1 MHMSRNEIIEIED
14 KYLANVYH
22 KRGIVV
28 AQGKDSIIW
37 DVNGKQY
44 VDCMAGYGAA
54 FVGHS
59 NTKIIDAIKNQAEK
73 LISCHCSLYN
83 EARAQFLKRL
93 SKIVPAN
100 LRKVFL
106 SNSGAEAVEAAL
118 KFARKFTGKKEIIAM
133 VRSYHGKT
141 LGALS
146 VTWSQKYRAS
156 FEPLI
161 PNVKFVPFGDAEK
174 VEKSITSDTAAII
187 VEPIQGEAGVYISPE
202 GYLKRLREIAD
213 EKDLILIFDEVQT
226 GFART
231 GKMFAFEHWNT
242 TPDILCLAKAAGGGV
257 PIGITIGREDIML
270 SLKVGE
276 HSSTFGGNPLAC
288 AAASATI
295 DVLVEEKAWEAA
307 SKLGEYFINILKSSC
322 GEFKI
327 VREIR
332 GLGLMVAVELRFD
345 VLDVI
350 ECMQERGVIVLSSG
364 RNILRFLPSYKVTK
378 EQLNLVV
385 DVLRNC
391 LKEKERKTFG

>member
-1 MHMSRNEIIEIED
+1 MSRDEIIKFED
-14 KYLANVYH
+14 EYLAKVYH
-22 KRGIVV
+22 KRSIVV

-59 NTKIIDAIKNQAEK
+59 NTKIVEAIKKQAEK

-83 EARAQFLKRL
+83 EARAQLLKRL
-93 SKIVPAN
+93 SKIVPAS
-100 LRKVFL
+100 LHKVFL

-133 VRSYHGKT
+133 IRSYHGKT
-141 LGALS
+141 FGALS
-146 VTWSQKYRAS
+146 VTWNQKYRAS

-174 VEKSITSDTAAII
+174 VEKTVSNDTAAII
-187 VEPIQGEAGVYISPE
+187 VEPIQGEAGVYIPPE
-202 GYLKRLREIAD
+202 DYLKQLREIAD
-213 EKDLILIFDEVQT
+213 RKGLILIFDEVQT

-242 TPDILCLAKAAGGGV
+242 IPDILCLAKSAGGGV
-257 PIGITIGREDIML
+257 PIGITMGREDIMSSL
-270 SLKVGE
+270 SIGE

-295 DVLVEEKAWEAA
+295 DVLVEEKAWEIT
-307 SKLGEYFINILKSSC
+307 SKLGDYFVNALKNSCEKFRIL
-322 GEFKI
+322 
-327 VREIR
+327 REVR

-350 ECMQERGVIVLSSG
+350 ENMQEKGVIVLSSG
-364 RNILRFLPSYKVTK
+364 RNILRFLPSYKITR
-378 EQLNLVV
+378 EQLNFVV
-385 DVLRNC
+385 EVLKSC
-391 LKEKERKTFG
+391 LEEKEKRVFS

>member
-1 MHMSRNEIIEIED
+1 MYMSRDEVVKIED
-14 KYLANVYH
+14 EYLAKVYH
-22 KRGIVV
+22 KRGVV
-28 AQGKDSIIW
+28 AVRGEGSIIW
-37 DVNGKQY
+37 DINGKQY

-54 FVGHS
+54 FIGHS
-59 NTKIIDAIKNQAEK
+59 NKKVIEAIKSQVDK

-93 SKIVPAN
+93 IKIVPAS
-100 LRKVFL
+100 LRRVFL

-141 LGALS
+141 LGSLS
-146 VTWSQKYRAS
+146 VTWGQKYRAP

-174 VEKSITSDTAAII
+174 VEKSITNDTAAII
-187 VEPIQGEAGVYISPE
+187 VEPIQGEAGVYIPPAE
-202 GYLKRLREIAD
+202 YLKRLREIAD
-213 EKDLILIFDEVQT
+213 KKGVVLIFDEVQT

-231 GKMFAFEHWNT
+231 GKVFAFEHWNT
-242 TPDILCLAKAAGGGV
+242 IPDILCLAKAAGGGV

-295 DVLVEEKAWEAA
+295 DVLIEEKAWEVA
-307 SKLGEYFINILKSSC
+307 SRLGEYFINALKSSC
-322 GEFKI
+322 RKFKV
-327 VREIR
+327 VREVR

-350 ECMQERGVIVLSSG
+350 ECMQEKGVIVLSSG

-378 EQLNLVV
+378 EQLNFVV
-385 DVLRNC
+385 EVLENC
-391 LKEKERKTFG
+391 LKEKERKTFS